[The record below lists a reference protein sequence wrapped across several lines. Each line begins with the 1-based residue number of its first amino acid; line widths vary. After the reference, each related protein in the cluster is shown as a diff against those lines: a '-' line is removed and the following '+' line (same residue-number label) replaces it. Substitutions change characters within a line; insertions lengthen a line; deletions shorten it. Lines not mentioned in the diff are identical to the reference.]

1 MRKPPNLELDDF
13 RNDEGDLFG
22 SVPAQGWVKPQS
34 VILHSK
40 TIRNTLEGTLPYG
53 SELEFAVP
61 WSADSSKAIK
71 PSRRILEDFL
81 SLAGKSEAEMHRFA
95 SRFGPLL
102 IYSRIEERDE
112 GALIFESCD
121 VWRHFAASMRALL
134 RIAGDL
140 HFGRPCSSPH
150 WEAIGYVPPL
160 VLVKKAIEIDWIN
173 PSAADGEK
181 QWGVMAA
188 ASGQRRNQHPTLW
201 AGFLNA
207 LLLLGRVRPWVVLDG
222 PLGAQRP
229 RLSFTGSNLLSYLAL
244 QVCLLASKHDAFA
257 VCSHCNITFT
267 PGKRAP
273 KLGQRTFCQA
283 CRADGIPVRL
293 AQRDRRARLQRGK

>member
-1 MRKPPNLELDDF
+1 MRKPPNPKLDDF

-22 SVPAQGWVKPQS
+22 SAPALSWVKPQS
-34 VILHSK
+34 VILRSK
-40 TIRNTLEGTLPYG
+40 TIRNIFEGTLPYG

-61 WSADSSKAIK
+61 WSVEGSKAIK

-81 SLAGKSEAEMHRFA
+81 SLAGKSEAEIHRFA

-102 IYSRIEERDE
+102 VFSRIQEHGDC
-112 GALIFESCD
+112 AVIFESCD
-121 VWRHFAASMRALL
+121 VWRHFAASMTALL
-134 RIAGDL
+134 RIAGDIHL
-140 HFGRPCSSPH
+140 GRPYSSSH
-150 WEAIGYVPPL
+150 WREMGFVPPL
-160 VLVKKAIEIDWIN
+160 ILSKRDLKIDWIN

-181 QWGVMAA
+181 EWQILARSSQVE
-188 ASGQRRNQHPTLW
+188 QNQHPTLW

-273 KLGQRTFCQA
+273 KLGQRTFCPA